1 MNNFLINF
9 ETNVMLSGMVQIQ
22 AGNKTEAKIIAKKLI
37 EKNLNLEDC
46 LIELG
51 TENNM
56 NENGT
61 KIIRYED
68 GSVEIIP
75 APFKLSAEDVESIFG
90 EEEEEDDDDDDDDS
104 DSDSDEEDDD
114 DSDDDDEEDDEEGDD
129 DDEDDDDD
137 SDDDD
142 DEEEEEEEEEEITPE
157 SLAEMDFEELED
169 VCEDK
174 ELDVDPDDYDEDE
187 VEKLRKDV
195 AKALGIKLPAP
206 KKSKKGKK

>member
-1 MNNFLINF
+1 M
-9 ETNVMLSGMVQIQ
+9 
-22 AGNKTEAKIIAKKLI
+22 AKKNA
-37 EKNLNLEDC
+37 KKAK
-46 LIELG
+46 ELAVVSEV
-51 TENNM
+51 TL
-56 NENGT
+56 ENGT

-68 GSVEIIP
+68 GSVEVIP

-90 EEEEEDDDDDDDDS
+90 EEEEDDDDDDDDDDS
-104 DSDSDEEDDD
+104 EDDEDSDDDD
-114 DSDDDDEEDDEEGDD
+114 DSEDDEDSDDDDDDDEED
-129 DDEDDDDD
+129 
-137 SDDDD
+137 
-142 DEEEEEEEEEEITPE
+142 EEEITPE

>member
-1 MNNFLINF
+1 M
-9 ETNVMLSGMVQIQ
+9 
-22 AGNKTEAKIIAKKLI
+22 AKKNA
-37 EKNLNLEDC
+37 KKAK
-46 LIELG
+46 ELAVVSEV
-51 TENNM
+51 TL
-56 NENGT
+56 ENGT

-68 GSVEIIP
+68 GSVEVIP

-90 EEEEEDDDDDDDDS
+90 EEEEEEEEEDDEDSDDDEEEEEEEGDD
-104 DSDSDEEDDD
+104 DEEDDD
-114 DSDDDDEEDDEEGDD
+114 EEEDDDDEEDD
-129 DDEDDDDD
+129 DE
-137 SDDDD
+137 
-142 DEEEEEEEEEEITPE
+142 EEEEEEEEEEITPE

>member
-1 MNNFLINF
+1 M
-9 ETNVMLSGMVQIQ
+9 
-22 AGNKTEAKIIAKKLI
+22 AKKNA
-37 EKNLNLEDC
+37 KKAK
-46 LIELG
+46 ELAVVSEV
-51 TENNM
+51 TL
-56 NENGT
+56 ENGT

-68 GSVEIIP
+68 GSVEVIP

-90 EEEEEDDDDDDDDS
+90 EEEEEEDDDDDDS
-104 DSDSDEEDDD
+104 EEEEDDE
-114 DSDDDDEEDDEEGDD
+114 DSDDD
-129 DDEDDDDD
+129 
-137 SDDDD
+137 
-142 DEEEEEEEEEEITPE
+142 EEEEEEEITPE

-206 KKSKKGKK
+206 KKSKNGKK

>member
-1 MNNFLINF
+1 M
-9 ETNVMLSGMVQIQ
+9 
-22 AGNKTEAKIIAKKLI
+22 AKKNA
-37 EKNLNLEDC
+37 KKAK
-46 LIELG
+46 ELAVVSEV
-51 TENNM
+51 TL
-56 NENGT
+56 ENGT

-68 GSVEIIP
+68 GSVEVIP

-90 EEEEEDDDDDDDDS
+90 EEEEE
-104 DSDSDEEDDD
+104 EDDD
-114 DSDDDDEEDDEEGDD
+114 DEDSEEEEEEDDEDSDDDEDEEEEGDD
-129 DDEDDDDD
+129 DEEEDDDDD

-142 DEEEEEEEEEEITPE
+142 DDEEEEEEITPE

>member
-1 MNNFLINF
+1 M
-9 ETNVMLSGMVQIQ
+9 
-22 AGNKTEAKIIAKKLI
+22 AKKNA
-37 EKNLNLEDC
+37 KKAK
-46 LIELG
+46 ELAVVSEV
-51 TENNM
+51 TL
-56 NENGT
+56 ENGT

-68 GSVEIIP
+68 GSVEVIP

-90 EEEEEDDDDDDDDS
+90 EEEEEEDEDDEEEEDDEDDDEAE
-104 DSDSDEEDDD
+104 EEDDD
-114 DSDDDDEEDDEEGDD
+114 DSD
-129 DDEDDDDD
+129 
-137 SDDDD
+137 DDDD

>member
-1 MNNFLINF
+1 M
-9 ETNVMLSGMVQIQ
+9 
-22 AGNKTEAKIIAKKLI
+22 AKKNA
-37 EKNLNLEDC
+37 KKAK
-46 LIELG
+46 ELAVVSEV
-51 TENNM
+51 TL
-56 NENGT
+56 ENGT

-90 EEEEEDDDDDDDDS
+90 EEDEEEEEDDDDDDS
-104 DSDSDEEDDD
+104 EEDED
-114 DSDDDDEEDDEEGDD
+114 DSDDDDEDDEEEGDDEDDEEEE
-129 DDEDDDDD
+129 EDD
-137 SDDDD
+137 SD

>member
-1 MNNFLINF
+1 M
-9 ETNVMLSGMVQIQ
+9 
-22 AGNKTEAKIIAKKLI
+22 AKKNA
-37 EKNLNLEDC
+37 KKAK
-46 LIELG
+46 ELAVVSEV
-51 TENNM
+51 TL
-56 NENGT
+56 ENGT

-68 GSVEIIP
+68 GSVEVIP

-90 EEEEEDDDDDDDDS
+90 EEEEE
-104 DSDSDEEDDD
+104 EEDDE
-114 DSDDDDEEDDEEGDD
+114 DSDDDEEDDDEEGDD
-129 DDEDDDDD
+129 EDDEGDDEDDEEEDDD
-137 SDDDD
+137 SDD

>member
-1 MNNFLINF
+1 M
-9 ETNVMLSGMVQIQ
+9 
-22 AGNKTEAKIIAKKLI
+22 AKKNA
-37 EKNLNLEDC
+37 KKAK
-46 LIELG
+46 ELAVVSEV
-51 TENNM
+51 TL
-56 NENGT
+56 ENGT

-68 GSVEIIP
+68 GSVDIIP

-90 EEEEEDDDDDDDDS
+90 EEEEEEDDDDDDS
-104 DSDSDEEDDD
+104 EEDDE
-114 DSDDDDEEDDEEGDD
+114 DSDDDEEEEEGDDDEEDDD
-129 DDEDDDDD
+129 
-137 SDDDD
+137 
-142 DEEEEEEEEEEITPE
+142 EEEEEEEEITPE

>member
-1 MNNFLINF
+1 M
-9 ETNVMLSGMVQIQ
+9 
-22 AGNKTEAKIIAKKLI
+22 AKKNA
-37 EKNLNLEDC
+37 KKAK
-46 LIELG
+46 ELAVVSEV
-51 TENNM
+51 TL
-56 NENGT
+56 ENGT

-68 GSVEIIP
+68 GSVEVIP

-90 EEEEEDDDDDDDDS
+90 EEEEEEEDDDDDDSEEDEDDEDSDDDEDDDDEEEGDDDEEEDDDDDDDD
-104 DSDSDEEDDD
+104 DD
-114 DSDDDDEEDDEEGDD
+114 
-129 DDEDDDDD
+129 
-137 SDDDD
+137 
-142 DEEEEEEEEEEITPE
+142 EEEEEEEITPE
-157 SLAEMDFEELED
+157 SLAEMDFEELEG

>member
-1 MNNFLINF
+1 M
-9 ETNVMLSGMVQIQ
+9 
-22 AGNKTEAKIIAKKLI
+22 AKKNA
-37 EKNLNLEDC
+37 KKAK
-46 LIELG
+46 ELAVVSEV
-51 TENNM
+51 TL
-56 NENGT
+56 ENGT

-68 GSVEIIP
+68 GSVEVIP

-90 EEEEEDDDDDDDDS
+90 EEEEEEEDDDDDDS
-104 DSDSDEEDDD
+104 EEEE
-114 DSDDDDEEDDEEGDD
+114 EEDDE
-129 DDEDDDDD
+129 D
-137 SDDDD
+137 SDD
-142 DEEEEEEEEEEITPE
+142 DEEEEEEDDDDDDEEEEEEITPE

>member
-1 MNNFLINF
+1 M
-9 ETNVMLSGMVQIQ
+9 
-22 AGNKTEAKIIAKKLI
+22 AKKNA
-37 EKNLNLEDC
+37 KKAK
-46 LIELG
+46 ELAVVSEV
-51 TENNM
+51 TL
-56 NENGT
+56 ENGT

-68 GSVEIIP
+68 GSVEVIP

-90 EEEEEDDDDDDDDS
+90 EEEEEDDDDEDS
-104 DSDSDEEDDD
+104 EEEE
-114 DSDDDDEEDDEEGDD
+114 EEDDE
-129 DDEDDDDD
+129 D
-137 SDDDD
+137 SDD

>member
-1 MNNFLINF
+1 M
-9 ETNVMLSGMVQIQ
+9 
-22 AGNKTEAKIIAKKLI
+22 AKKNA
-37 EKNLNLEDC
+37 KKAK
-46 LIELG
+46 ELAVVSEV
-51 TENNM
+51 TL
-56 NENGT
+56 ENGT

-68 GSVEIIP
+68 GSVEVIP

-90 EEEEEDDDDDDDDS
+90 DEEEEEDDDDDDS
-104 DSDSDEEDDD
+104 EEDDE
-114 DSDDDDEEDDEEGDD
+114 DSDDDEEEEEEEGDDDEEDDDEE
-129 DDEDDDDD
+129 EDDDDD

-142 DEEEEEEEEEEITPE
+142 EEEEEEITPE

>member
-1 MNNFLINF
+1 M
-9 ETNVMLSGMVQIQ
+9 
-22 AGNKTEAKIIAKKLI
+22 AKKNA
-37 EKNLNLEDC
+37 KKAK
-46 LIELG
+46 ELAVVSEV
-51 TENNM
+51 TL
-56 NENGT
+56 ENGT

-68 GSVEIIP
+68 GSVEVIP

-90 EEEEEDDDDDDDDS
+90 EEEGEDDDDDDDS
-104 DSDSDEEDDD
+104 DDSDDDEEDDD
-114 DSDDDDEEDDEEGDD
+114 DDSE
-129 DDEDDDDD
+129 EDDDDSED
-137 SDDDD
+137 EDGDD
-142 DEEEEEEEEEEITPE
+142 EEEEEITPE

>member
-1 MNNFLINF
+1 M
-9 ETNVMLSGMVQIQ
+9 
-22 AGNKTEAKIIAKKLI
+22 AKKNA
-37 EKNLNLEDC
+37 KKAK
-46 LIELG
+46 ELAVVSEV
-51 TENNM
+51 TL
-56 NENGT
+56 ENGT

-68 GSVEIIP
+68 GSVEVIP

-90 EEEEEDDDDDDDDS
+90 EEEEEEEDDDDDDDDDS
-104 DSDSDEEDDD
+104 EEDDD
-114 DSDDDDEEDDEEGDD
+114 DDDSEEDDE
-129 DDEDDDDD
+129 D

-142 DEEEEEEEEEEITPE
+142 DEEEITPE

-174 ELDVDPDDYDEDE
+174 GLDVDPDDYDEDE

-206 KKSKKGKK
+206 KKAKKGKK

>member
-1 MNNFLINF
+1 M
-9 ETNVMLSGMVQIQ
+9 
-22 AGNKTEAKIIAKKLI
+22 AKKNA
-37 EKNLNLEDC
+37 KKAK
-46 LIELG
+46 ELAVVSEV
-51 TENNM
+51 TL
-56 NENGT
+56 ENGT

-68 GSVEIIP
+68 GSVEVIP

-90 EEEEEDDDDDDDDS
+90 EEEEEEEDDDDDDDDDS
-104 DSDSDEEDDD
+104 EEDDD
-114 DSDDDDEEDDEEGDD
+114 DDDSEEDDDDDDSEEDDE
-129 DDEDDDDD
+129 D

-142 DEEEEEEEEEEITPE
+142 DEEEITPE

-174 ELDVDPDDYDEDE
+174 GLDVDPDDYDEDE

-206 KKSKKGKK
+206 KKAKKGKK

>member
-1 MNNFLINF
+1 M
-9 ETNVMLSGMVQIQ
+9 
-22 AGNKTEAKIIAKKLI
+22 AKKNA
-37 EKNLNLEDC
+37 KKAK
-46 LIELG
+46 ELAVVSEV
-51 TENNM
+51 TL
-56 NENGT
+56 ENGT

-68 GSVEIIP
+68 GSVQIIP

-90 EEEEEDDDDDDDDS
+90 EEEEEDDDDDSEEEEEDDEDSDEEEEEDDEEDDDEE
-104 DSDSDEEDDD
+104 EEDDD
-114 DSDDDDEEDDEEGDD
+114 DS
-129 DDEDDDDD
+129 
-137 SDDDD
+137 DD